1 MTAGGINNTGKWVDP
16 KYHAT
21 FLFPVKALS
30 TVFRAKFLEGLKK
43 IHPQLKFPDDLKALA
58 DPHTFSQW
66 LYHKIPKEWVVFSK
80 PPFSGPEEVVKYI
93 GRYTHRSAISNN
105 RIISDKD
112 GKIEFWFKNTR
123 KGSRWE
129 ITSLPVA
136 IFIERFLY
144 HVLPKQ
150 FHRIRYYGFLA
161 NGKAKI
167 NIESIRQDM
176 AVESVQALAVPKKT
190 MACPKCEDGIMV
202 TILIMDGYGN
212 VILDNCDSET
222 DQKVPVILDST

>member
-1 MTAGGINNTGKWVDP
+1 MPSVI
-16 KYHAT
+16 
-21 FLFPVKALS
+21 
-30 TVFRAKFLEGLKK
+30 
-43 IHPQLKFPDDLKALA
+43 
-58 DPHTFSQW
+58 W

-112 GKIEFWFKNTR
+112 GKIEFWLKNTR
-123 KGSRWE
+123 KNSRWE

-136 IFIERFLY
+136 TFIERFLY

-161 NGKAKI
+161 NGKAGS

-176 AVESVQALAVPKKT
+176 AVESVQALTVPEKG
-190 MACPKCEDGIMV
+190 MACPNCEEGTMLTLVATSPAPICLTLWFV
-202 TILIMDGYGN
+202 EF
-212 VILDNCDSET
+212 SSAR
-222 DQKVPVILDST
+222 DSTLTLWKNIKLNRHTGWGHLFATALMSLLCFALAWLSGRALEKLPVKIIK